1 MVEIISFERLV
12 ASNFRNF
19 YLFIEFYL
27 RKEGMI
33 IFKTKVEDKFINNF
47 DSRLRMEEGFE
58 QTVCNMIKFV

>member
-1 MVEIISFERLV
+1 
-12 ASNFRNF
+12 
-19 YLFIEFYL
+19 
-27 RKEGMI
+27 MI

>member
-12 ASNFRNF
+12 ANNFRNF

-27 RKEGMI
+27 RKEGMV
-33 IFKTKVEDKFINNF
+33 IFKAKVEDEFINNF
-47 DSRLRMEEGFE
+47 DSRLRMEKGFE